1 MKTNEK
7 EKIIT
12 SFCNVLE
19 TMAFMFSEVIDKN
32 DITDYPKDVIQA
44 EMNFSGYKS
53 GSLKLLVPIEMCLE
67 ISANTLG
74 KDFDEALRM
83 VKASDA
89 VKELL
94 NITCGKFL
102 TELYGTEPVFD
113 LTPPEVTFPGES
125 VLKEL
130 IEDEESLF
138 FLAEDSWTV
147 GIKLKIYE
155 YKKDKSSDC

>member
-19 TMAFMFSEVIDKN
+19 TMAFMFSEVMDKN
-32 DITDYPKDVIQA
+32 TITDYPTDVIQA
-44 EMNFSGYKS
+44 EMNFSGYQF
-53 GSLKLLVPIEMCLE
+53 GNLKLLVPIEMCLE

-89 VKELL
+89 VQELL

-113 LTPPEVTFPGES
+113 LTPPEVTFPDES
-125 VLKEL
+125 VLKEW
-130 IEDEESLF
+130 IEDEEGLF

-147 GIKLKIYE
+147 GIKLKIVE
-155 YKKDKSSDC
+155 NG